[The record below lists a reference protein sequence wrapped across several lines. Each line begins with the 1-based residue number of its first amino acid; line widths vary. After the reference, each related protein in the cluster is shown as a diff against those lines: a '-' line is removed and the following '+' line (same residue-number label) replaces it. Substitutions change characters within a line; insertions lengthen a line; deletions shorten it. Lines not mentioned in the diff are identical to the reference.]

1 MSADRLACWAGLNA
15 VVFGP
20 RIDWTNCRELIQVT
34 KHVYGCACCSAD
46 FGKLFRSNDA
56 VSALRE
62 KAATGEGWSCNWGFD
77 LGRFGRRGFLMGGAA
92 TAGLA
97 AVLPAQARAQT
108 DTTIVFTGG
117 TVLTV
122 DDEFSEAEAIA
133 IRGNRI
139 LSVGTDSAVRAAAG
153 ADARVVDLAG
163 KTVLPGFVEAHTHVI
178 AGSVVDAVM
187 EYVGM
192 ATYATVAEVLDHI
205 ARRAAETP
213 PGEWLVFRNF
223 DPAVQDGP
231 DELTFAELDP
241 ISTDHP
247 IFVFNASGHLAYANA
262 KAFEA
267 AGVPADVEN
276 PPGAEFVRDAE
287 GKLTGVMKNNVAF
300 LQVLGAYPALATT
313 DPVEAVI
320 GLLSKWSQHG
330 LTTVSELSL
339 GGLSQSAAD
348 AQVLLDAAASGR
360 LAARIRAYPFYTIG
374 AEAWDA
380 AGVRPGTGNA
390 IGRVAGYKLVADGS
404 NQGFT
409 GLQREPYLNSDSYG
423 LAYTSREDLIDIAVE
438 RASRGWPLAIHGN
451 GDAAIDN
458 VLDACEAVRDAGIDM
473 SRVRARIEHCSILHD
488 EQIARMKDLGVSAS
502 FLIGHVHYWGVAMRD
517 EVFGEAKAQL
527 LDRCRSVEDAGV
539 GFTLHSDFMVTDPVP
554 LHMIEMAVTRK
565 TWKEPDYVLAPAERI
580 SVESAIRAMTSE
592 AAWQLFSD
600 HEIGSLEPGKFA
612 DMVILDRDPRDVPPD
627 EIRNI
632 RVLETW
638 MDGRQ
643 VFSAR

>member
-1 MSADRLACWAGLNA
+1 M
-15 VVFGP
+15 
-20 RIDWTNCRELIQVT
+20 T

-46 FGKLFRSNDA
+46 FGKLFRSNSA
-56 VSALRE
+56 VSDLRE
-62 KAATGEGWSCNWGFD
+62 KAAKNDGWSCNWGFD
-77 LGRFGRRGFLMGGAA
+77 LGGLGRRDFLKGGTAA
-92 TAGLA
+92 AGLA
-97 AVLPAQARAQT
+97 AMVPVHARAQT

-122 DDEFSEAEAIA
+122 DDNFSEAEAIA

-139 LSVGTDSAVRAAAG
+139 LSVGTDGEVRATAG
-153 ADARVVDLAG
+153 ANALVVDLAG
-163 KTVLPGFVEAHTHVI
+163 KTLLPGFVDPHTHVI

-192 ATYATVAEVLDHI
+192 ARFATVAEVLDHI
-205 ARRAAETP
+205 TQRAAETP
-213 PGEWLVFRNF
+213 SGEWLVFRNF
-223 DPAVQDGP
+223 DPAVQEGL
-231 DELTFAELDP
+231 DELTFADLDP

-247 IFVFNASGHLAYANA
+247 IFVFNASGHLAYANST
-262 KAFEA
+262 AFEV

-276 PPGAEFVRDAE
+276 PPGAEFVRDAD
-287 GKLTGVMKNNVAF
+287 GNLTGVMKNNVSF

-313 DPVEAVI
+313 EPVDAVVD
-320 GLLSKWSQHG
+320 LLSKWSQHG

-339 GGLSQSAAD
+339 GGLSQSPVD
-348 AQVLLDAAASGR
+348 TQVLLGAAASGR
-360 LAARIRAYPFYTIG
+360 LPARIRAYPFYTIG
-374 AEAWDA
+374 AEAWDE
-380 AGVRPGTGNA
+380 AGVVPNTGNA
-390 IGRVAGYKLVADGS
+390 IARVAGYKLVADGS

-409 GLQREPYLNSDSYG
+409 GLQREPYLNSDSRG
-423 LAYTSREDLIDIAVE
+423 LAYTGRDELIDLAVD
-438 RASRGWPLAIHGN
+438 RATKGWHLAIHGN

-458 VLDACEAVRDAGIDM
+458 VLDACEAVRDAGVDM

-517 EVFGEAKAQL
+517 EVFGEEKAQL
-527 LDRCRSVEDAGV
+527 LDRCKSVEDAGV

-565 TWKEPDYVLAPAERI
+565 TWKEPDYVLAPQERI
-580 SVESAIRAMTSE
+580 SVESAIRAVTSE

-612 DMVILDRDPRDVPPD
+612 DLVILDQDPRAVEPD
-627 EIRNI
+627 SLKDIK
-632 RVLETW
+632 VVETW

-643 VFSAR
+643 VYKA